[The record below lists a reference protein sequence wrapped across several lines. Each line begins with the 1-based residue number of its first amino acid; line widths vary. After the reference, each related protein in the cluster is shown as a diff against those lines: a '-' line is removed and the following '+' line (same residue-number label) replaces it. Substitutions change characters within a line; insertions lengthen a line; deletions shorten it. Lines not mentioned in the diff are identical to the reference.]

1 MTGVQTCALPI
12 SLGDTA
18 LGGFLRQAKGR
29 GSRLEQTETG
39 NLLNNGFQVQSAFIR
54 SGNTVTPQVILDR
67 SQLSMEFEPG
77 CELQPADELR
87 QAKAHTAGRWKE
99 ASPDLYYLASFG
111 WFRGWP
117 LAKSAAMEAEREVQQ
132 FAVSWAEAWARAEVR
147 AWAQVKAT
155 LVVEVGTSVTQIGD
169 HSGGHSHMTFY
180 PLRGVPSRRLP
191 TRVMTPRHLAVDF
204 QHNGIL
210 AGPAQP

>member
-1 MTGVQTCALPI
+1 
-12 SLGDTA
+12 
-18 LGGFLRQAKGR
+18 
-29 GSRLEQTETG
+29 
-39 NLLNNGFQVQSAFIR
+39 
-54 SGNTVTPQVILDR
+54 
-67 SQLSMEFEPG
+67 MEFEPG

-155 LVVEVGTSVTQIGD
+155 LVVEVGKVGEVE
-169 HSGGHSHMTFY
+169 M
-180 PLRGVPSRRLP
+180 RGAAEALLLGEAWGEARAQARGECVPDRLADP
-191 TRVMTPRHLAVDF
+191 QTIADMHPNLPESISYRT
-204 QHNGIL
+204 
-210 AGPAQP
+210 